1 MLCVSVCVFVC
12 LRACLLIIE
21 FCAVGAM
28 RRAQEGL
35 QNVLPSIAGF
45 ASVDG
50 SLCYSRFHGDEA
62 RETPSMNHTD
72 DKRSSQSNVSI
83 PFRIGNVI

>member
-1 MLCVSVCVFVC
+1 MYLCVCVC
-12 LRACLLIIE
+12 LRACVLIIVL
-21 FCAVGAM
+21 CVVGVM

-35 QNVLPSIAGF
+35 HNVLPSIVGF

-50 SLCYSRFHGDEA
+50 SLGYSRFHGDEA
-62 RETPSMNHTD
+62 RETPPMNHTD